1 MGGKTMI
8 YVVMSQFK
16 DKEIDDEDSHYR
28 YVRVFSDRVK
38 AENYAKKVADKAKGI
53 PEESVF
59 GLLATTSVPVPE
71 VAMTPA
77 T

>member
-1 MGGKTMI
+1 ML
-8 YVVMSQFK
+8 YAVMSVFK
-16 DKEIDDEDSHYR
+16 KSEIDDDECHYR
-28 YVRVFSDRVK
+28 TVRVYTNKVE
-38 AENYAKKVADKAKGI
+38 AENCAKRHADKQKGI

-59 GLLATTSVPVPE
+59 GLIETTATAVPE